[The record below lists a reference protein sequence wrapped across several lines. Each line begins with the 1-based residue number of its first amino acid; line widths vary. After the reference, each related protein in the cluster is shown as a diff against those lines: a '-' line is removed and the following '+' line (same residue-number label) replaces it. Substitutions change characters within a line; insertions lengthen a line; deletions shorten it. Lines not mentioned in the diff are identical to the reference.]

1 MAARYETDREIARP
15 RLAAYAGAMDKSDSQ
30 GPESAKKQEQEH
42 ETESE
47 PEHHETRF
55 RLVWQVLLFQFK
67 LAADGLRDLLLVP
80 ISLGAGIL
88 GLLVGGDEPDQYFRR
103 LLRFGRRTDIWIN
116 LFGQHRHGPTSDNL
130 VKPLEESVYQSY
142 RRKWPGNKPQAP
154 EQPGLTKKP

>member
-1 MAARYETDREIARP
+1 MAAQYETIREIARP
-15 RLAAYAGAMDKSDSQ
+15 RPAAYAGVMTEPDSHEPA
-30 GPESAKKQEQEH
+30 PEQA
-42 ETESE
+42 
-47 PEHHETRF
+47 HHDTRF
-55 RLVWQVLLFQFK
+55 QLVWQVLLFQFK

-88 GLLVGGDEPDQYFRR
+88 GLLVGGDDPDQYFRR

-142 RRKWPGNKPQAP
+142 RRKWPGSKAEAP
-154 EQPGLTKKP
+154 EQLGPTKKP

>member
-1 MAARYETDREIARP
+1 
-15 RLAAYAGAMDKSDSQ
+15 MDKSDSQ

-42 ETESE
+42 ETGHEQA
-47 PEHHETRF
+47 HHETRF
-55 RLVWQVLLFQFK
+55 RLIWQVLLFQFK

-88 GLLVGGDEPDQYFRR
+88 GLLAGGDEPDQYFRR

-142 RRKWPGNKPQAP
+142 RRKWPASKADTPQK
-154 EQPGLTKKP
+154 PGLTKKP

>member
-1 MAARYETDREIARP
+1 MTARYETDREIARP
-15 RLAAYAGAMDKSDSQ
+15 RQAAYAGAMD
-30 GPESAKKQEQEH
+30 
-42 ETESE
+42 ESE
-47 PEHHETRF
+47 TQAPASAQAPEQEHHETRF
-55 RLVWQVLLFQFK
+55 RLIWKVLLFQFK

-88 GLLVGGDEPDQYFRR
+88 GLLAGGDEPDQYFQR

-142 RRKWPGNKPQAP
+142 RRKWPGSKTEAP